1 VEARSRL
8 CGDVPGLVGVHD
20 GVMASGI
27 GGRAQMS
34 NDIPEHELEST
45 PQDLRAE
52 ARRWVRRKRIL
63 YSILGIYA
71 VLSLMWFA
79 IDMADGTESLWFYW
93 PMLGVGIAVAVTSV
107 VLLGVGG
114 LFGVGWEQR
123 QIDRYL
129 QRRGR
134 ADRTS

>member
-1 VEARSRL
+1 
-8 CGDVPGLVGVHD
+8 
-20 GVMASGI
+20 
-27 GGRAQMS
+27 MS
-34 NDIPEHELEST
+34 NNVPAHEPEPA
-45 PQDLRAE
+45 PQDVMDE

-79 IDMADGTESLWFYW
+79 IDMADGTENLWFYW
-93 PMLGVGIAVAVTSV
+93 PMLGAGIAVAVAAV

-129 QRRGR
+129 QQRGR
-134 ADRTS
+134 AAKGP